1 MCGCVFSVLSGLCSP
16 CSSWSRSEM
25 DLAHHTDPQGLSGR
39 DNAEETRSLGHTDT
53 SAESQEPSL
62 SQSVDDLGLP
72 FL

>member
-1 MCGCVFSVLSGLCSP
+1 
-16 CSSWSRSEM
+16 M

-39 DNAEETRSLGHTDT
+39 DNAEGNPVTRASDT

-72 FL
+72 FLSH